1 MDRTL
6 ITGGSGALG
15 RAYIAYTANK
25 DRLIILSRGEHAQ
38 AMIRE
43 AGLDNLRFIL
53 GDVRDPEKLRIA
65 FRGVKTVIAMH
76 ALKRIPEG
84 GWNPEEAVA
93 TNVTGTLNVLRA
105 AIHAG
110 VEKVLIITTDKG
122 CLPINVYGA
131 TKLIAEHFAFIM
143 NDWSDT
149 KISAVRFGNI
159 LGSTGSFVNKIE
171 AWQPGDP
178 PLEVTDEEMT
188 RFWITQQ
195 GAINFVDFVLG
206 AMQGGEIFVPKIPT
220 KCVADLIPSHVP
232 WTVTGLRPFEKIH
245 ETLLGEHELPYT
257 DEYNTYFKV
266 KYPPYQ
272 GNCQRQEAYTSYEGN
287 NGRDS
292 QGRIIPLAREVSED
306 DSREEFIGEDV

>member
-1 MDRTL
+1 MDKTL

-15 RAYIAYTANK
+15 RAYIAYTTNK

-53 GDVRDPEKLRIA
+53 GDVRDPAKLA
-65 FRGVKTVIAMH
+65 MAMRGIKTVIAMH

-105 AIHAG
+105 AIHAS
-110 VEKVLIITTDKG
+110 VEKVLLISTDKG
-122 CLPINVYGA
+122 CLPVNVYGA

-159 LGSTGSFVNKIE
+159 VGSTGAFTNKIE
-171 AWQPGDP
+171 GWEAGDP
-178 PLEVTDEEMT
+178 PLEVTHEDMT
-188 RFWITQQ
+188 RFYIDQKS
-195 GAINFVDFVLG
+195 AVHFIDMILDK
-206 AMQGGEIFVPKIPT
+206 MEGGEVFVPKIPA
-220 KCVADLIPSHVP
+220 KRIIDLIPSHVP

-245 ETLLGEHELPYT
+245 ETLLGAHEIPYT
-257 DEYNTYFKV
+257 DEYNTYFRI

-272 GNCQRQEAYTSYEGN
+272 GSCQRIGAYTSE
-287 NGRDS
+287 DS
-292 QGRIIPLAREVSED
+292 NRSHRASELHPLVPKIPTD
-306 DSREEFIGEDV
+306 DSREELIGEDI